1 MKILIGVTTIVLVV
15 GIVAASIMIIIA
27 ALKD

>member
-1 MKILIGVTTIVLVV
+1 MKILIGVVTVVLVV
-15 GIVAASIMIIIA
+15 GIIAASIMIIIA